1 MKVGYAWLAKYDG
14 VQAPEPSPFAEI
26 RPVSRLEVIGDCL
39 AVPASVAPDNDD
51 VLTHVLFALKHEG
64 INLTI
69 LAQALPLVPEPELR
83 SAYDAAPGSQ
93 FLRKAC
99 YLWEYYTGQRVQR
112 RSEGL
117 RHNYVGLFNPERYYT
132 SAGERNRRWR
142 VVFNGIGSLRYCAVV
157 RKTPILERFLYKNL
171 LQQVQDFVQA
181 LPADLLTRT
190 LAWAYLDETRSS
202 YAIERELPGGDK
214 ANRFI
219 DLLKQAHKPRDL
231 TEDYLVSLQNATVSN
246 VFVQAASFRHEQNYL
261 SNGLRGALGVTYLPP
276 APQLARELMSELM
289 AMANHAGGQNLHDD
303 GGLDPI
309 MLAAVVSF
317 SFVFVHPF
325 MDGNG
330 RLSRFLF
337 HQVLC
342 QQGALDD
349 GLLLPVSAVLKQD
362 EAGYKAVLESWSAG
376 TRPFWQVEWVDGE
389 RYHFDFQG
397 HDALYRYWDATHCV
411 EFMFVAVELALTTKL
426 IQESDYLKQY
436 DAIYQQIDKQFD
448 VAAKDLASLVMHC
461 MQQNGRISENRRKQF
476 RYSVPP
482 EVFDAIE
489 TAYQALK

>member
-1 MKVGYAWLAKYDG
+1 M
-14 VQAPEPSPFAEI
+14 
-26 RPVSRLEVIGDCL
+26 
-39 AVPASVAPDNDD
+39 
-51 VLTHVLFALKHEG
+51 
-64 INLTI
+64 
-69 LAQALPLVPEPELR
+69 
-83 SAYDAAPGSQ
+83 
-93 FLRKAC
+93 
-99 YLWEYYTGQRVQR
+99 
-112 RSEGL
+112 
-117 RHNYVGLFNPERYYT
+117 
-132 SAGERNRRWR
+132 
-142 VVFNGIGSLRYCAVV
+142 
-157 RKTPILERFLYKNL
+157 
-171 LQQVQDFVQA
+171 
-181 LPADLLTRT
+181 
-190 LAWAYLDETRSS
+190 
-202 YAIERELPGGDK
+202 
-214 ANRFI
+214 
-219 DLLKQAHKPRDL
+219 
-231 TEDYLVSLQNATVSN
+231 
-246 VFVQAASFRHEQNYL
+246 FVQAASFRHEQNYL
-261 SNGLRGALGVTYLPP
+261 SNGLRGALGVTYIPP

-289 AMANHAGGQNLHDD
+289 ALANHDGRENLHDD

-309 MLAAVVSF
+309 MLAAIVSF
-317 SFVFVHPF
+317 GFVFVHPF

-362 EAGYKAVLESWSAG
+362 EAGYKAVLESWSAS
-376 TRPFWQVEWVDGE
+376 TRPFWQVEWIDGE

-411 EFMFVAVELALTTKL
+411 EFMFAAVEQALTTKL

-461 MQQNGRISENRRKQF
+461 MQHHGRISENRRKQF

-489 TAYQALK
+489 TAHQALK